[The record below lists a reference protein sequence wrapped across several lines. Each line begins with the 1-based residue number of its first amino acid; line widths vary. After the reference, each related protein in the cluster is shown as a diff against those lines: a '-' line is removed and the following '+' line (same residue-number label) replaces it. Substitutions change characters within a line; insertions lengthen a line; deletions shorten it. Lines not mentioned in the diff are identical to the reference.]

1 MTKPA
6 ILVVDDEA
14 DLADLIKYNLEKEG
28 FRVVTAPD
36 GEKALERIRSAPPSL
51 VVLDLLLPKLD
62 GLAVCREMRRDPRT
76 RAVPVLMLTAR
87 SEEMDKLAGFEAG
100 ADDYLTKPFSPR
112 ELVARVKALLR
123 RKEPT
128 QVERMDFKDLVINF
142 DRHEARLK
150 DKLLVLAPREFDLLA
165 FLVRNPGRAYTREQ
179 LLDQVWGYEYF
190 GGTRTVDVHVRHLR
204 AKLGARGKWIE
215 TVKGVGYKFAGEK
228 GP

>member
-1 MTKPA
+1 MKPV
-6 ILVVDDEA
+6 ILVVEDEA
-14 DLADLIKYNLEKEG
+14 DIADLIRYNLEKEG
-28 FRVVTAPD
+28 FRTATAAD
-36 GEKALERIRSAPPSL
+36 GEKALERIQSSPPAL

-100 ADDYLTKPFSPR
+100 TDDYLTKPFSPR

-128 QVERMDFKDLVINF
+128 QTERMDFKDLVINF
-142 DRHEARLK
+142 DRHEVRLK
-150 DKLLVLAPREFDLLA
+150 DKALVLTPREFDLLA
-165 FLVRNPGRAYTREQ
+165 FLVRNPGRVYSREQ
-179 LLDQVWGYEYF
+179 LLDQVWSYEYL
-190 GGTRTVDVHVRHLR
+190 GGTRTVDVHIRHLR
-204 AKLGARGKWIE
+204 EKLGARAKWIL
-215 TVKGVGYKFAGEK
+215 TMKGVGYKFAGEK